1 MCTLRAPLKT
11 LLLAES
17 HPPTLEHLT
26 GLLAQAGY
34 TVRAVSDPVSA
45 MEHFVADNPDVVVLG
60 VDLPRMEGG
69 HVGQLIRN
77 HRQGGRVPI
86 VAIDKGHLGKARGVQ
101 AVLGLK
107 VSAYIQDPLKP
118 GELVSKVNEL
128 VEAAAAAAA
137 PTKGI
142 DAMLQRPA
150 LTTGELKGY
159 PLPELVHLLYRQ
171 RKEGVLVVAYRDLTR
186 RVFFARG
193 GAVNYDSSARQDA
206 LPAFLM
212 DRGTVTEA
220 QSEIVMQALASGLRI
235 GAALADA
242 GVEAAGEELLEL
254 LRSYTR
260 DRLAQ
265 VVGMREGRFAFYA
278 GDEFQQ
284 EVATVEIP
292 ALAPVLEGARRGI
305 PLKVLAAPL
314 RRHMGEYPVRSS
326 EFGKDLPAL
335 GLDTDDLKIAMQ
347 ISGRLLLRDLLAHG
361 RGDLR
366 RGYSLLWFLKLTGGV
381 TFSATPVA
389 AEGTAFAAVPDVI
402 APRKRKAIPPELG
415 AALREGAVKII
426 TSSYFRSLG
435 LDIAA
440 DMEAVERAYHETA
453 MRFHPDNFA
462 EYDLSDLMDLL
473 DSVQE
478 KLSAAYRVLSVE
490 EKRKAYLQYL
500 VGKLE
505 VGGRINAINVD
516 AEVLIRRGESYLRK
530 KDYRMALQ
538 LFEEAVALNPRE
550 PEYYSYLAWAT
561 YHSALGTVK
570 DRAKEAQK
578 VLKRALSLN
587 PTLERAQI
595 ISAIIDNELEDAT
608 AARKKLLKVL
618 ELNPNS
624 KVAKAALRKVGR

>member
-1 MCTLRAPLKT
+1 MCRLRAPLKT
-11 LLLAES
+11 LLLAEN
-17 HPPTLEHLT
+17 HPPTREHLT

-34 TVRAVSDPVSA
+34 AVSAVADAVSA
-45 MEHFVADNPDVVVLG
+45 MEHFVAGNPDVVVLG
-60 VDLPRMEGG
+60 VDLPRLEGA

-77 HRQGGRVPI
+77 HSQGGRVPI
-86 VAIDKGHLGKARGVQ
+86 VAIDKGHLGKAKGVA

-107 VSAYIQDPLKP
+107 VNAYVEDPLKP
-118 GELVSKVNEL
+118 GELASKIDEL
-128 VEAAAAAAA
+128 VRAAESVA
-137 PTKGI
+137 PMRGI
-142 DAMLQRPA
+142 QAMLARQA
-150 LTTGELKGY
+150 VTTGELKGY

-171 RKEGVLVVAYRDLTR
+171 RRDGVLVVAYRDLTR

-206 LPAFLM
+206 LPSFLLE
-212 DRGTVTEA
+212 RGVLTEA
-220 QSEIVMQALASGLRI
+220 QAEIVVQALGSGLRI

-254 LRSYTR
+254 LRDYTR

-278 GDEFQQ
+278 GDEFQR

-292 ALAPVLEGARRGI
+292 ALAPVLDGARRSI

-314 RRHMGEYPVRSS
+314 RRHLGEFPVRSQ
-326 EFGKDLPAL
+326 EFAKDLQVL
-335 GLDTDDLKIAMQ
+335 GLDTEDLKIAMQ
-347 ISGRLLLRDLLAHG
+347 INGRLLLRDLLAHG

-366 RGYSLLWFLKLTGGV
+366 RGYSLLWFLRLTGAV

-389 AEGTAFAAVPDVI
+389 SEGAALSAGPEVI
-402 APRKRKAIPPELG
+402 APRKRKSLSAEQS
-415 AALREGAVKII
+415 ASLREGAVKII
-426 TSSYFRSLG
+426 TSSYFHSLG

-453 MRFHPDNFA
+453 MKFHPDNYA
-462 EYDLSDLMDLL
+462 EYDLSDLKDLL

-478 KLSAAYRVLSVE
+478 KLSASYRVLSAE
-490 EKRKAYLQYL
+490 DKRKAYLQYL
-500 VGKLE
+500 LSKLD
-505 VGGRINAINVD
+505 VGGRVSAINVE

-561 YHSALGTVK
+561 YHAALGAQK

-587 PTLERAQI
+587 AYLERAHI
-595 ISAIIDNELEDAT
+595 ISAIIENDLGDAT
-608 AARKKLLKVL
+608 SARKRLLKVL

-624 KVAKAALRKVGR
+624 KLAKAAIRRVGR

>member
-1 MCTLRAPLKT
+1 LKT

-26 GLLAQAGY
+26 GVLAQAGY
-34 TVRAVSDPVSA
+34 AVRAVSDAVSA

-60 VDLPRMEGG
+60 VDLPRLEGA

-77 HRQGGRVPI
+77 HKQGGRVPI
-86 VAIDKGHLGKARGVQ
+86 VAIDKGHLGKAKGVQ

-107 VSAYIQDPLKP
+107 VNAYIQDPLKP
-118 GELVSKVNEL
+118 GELVPKLDEL
-128 VEAAAAAAA
+128 VKAAEALA

-142 DAMLQRPA
+142 EAMLARPA
-150 LTTGELKGY
+150 LTAGELKGY
-159 PLPELVHLLYRQ
+159 PLPELVHLIYRQ

-206 LPAFLM
+206 LPHFLLA
-212 DRGTVTEA
+212 RKIVTEA
-220 QSEIVMQALASGLRI
+220 QAEIVLQALASGLRI

-242 GVEAAGEELLEL
+242 GVEAAGEELLEI
-254 LRSYTR
+254 LRTYTR

-265 VVGMREGRFAFYA
+265 VVGMREGRFAFYG

-292 ALAPVLEGARRGI
+292 ALAPLLEGARRAI

-314 RRHMGEYPVRSS
+314 RRHLGEYPVRTS

-347 ISGRLLLRDLLAHG
+347 INGRLLLRDLLAHG
-361 RGDLR
+361 RGDLQ
-366 RGYSLLWFLKLTGGV
+366 RGYSLLWFLRLTGGV

-453 MRFHPDNFA
+453 MKFHPDNFA
-462 EYDLSDLMDLL
+462 EYDLSDLRDLL

-478 KLSAAYRVLSVE
+478 KLSASYRVLSVE
-490 EKRKAYLQYL
+490 DKRKAYLQYL
-500 VGKLE
+500 LGKLE

-578 VLKRALSLN
+578 VLKRALSLS

-595 ISAIIDNELEDAT
+595 ISAIIENELEDAT
-608 AARKKLLKVL
+608 SARKRLLRVL

-624 KVAKAALRKVGR
+624 KLAKAALRRVGR